1 MPRNLYR
8 NLVQTCVLLT
18 ILVIVVVNSQ
28 EVSYNEINS
37 DTEYSENSE
46 NSETE
51 LQGGDIVGE
60 RTLRLSESPYVLKT
74 DLIVDNGA
82 KLFIEPGVQ
91 IRFAPMIG
99 ITVRG
104 EITAVVSTRTHF
116 SVPII
121 FNFSCTLIIQMTEF
135 YHSRRHFVFC
145 ATSIL

>member
-1 MPRNLYR
+1 MPRNLYQ
-8 NLVQTCVLLT
+8 NLIKRCVFIT
-18 ILVIVVVNSQ
+18 ILVIFTVNSQ

-37 DTEYSENSE
+37 DTEYGG

-51 LQGGDIVGE
+51 LQGGAIIGE
-60 RTLRLSESPYVLKT
+60 RTLHLSDSPYVLKT

-104 EITAVVSTRTHF
+104 EIIAVVSKFLNR
-116 SVPII
+116 SSYLLLVIELY
-121 FNFSCTLIIQMTEF
+121 LI
-135 YHSRRHFVFC
+135 Y
-145 ATSIL
+145 